1 MPAFLSLASASQ
13 TALGVTSSQVGFC
26 SCHSR
31 MYWTASL
38 VWAVA
43 STRAWSLPK
52 PASHAAPALAQRS
65 ASALQRASSLC
76 CPEMAASCALLR

>member
-43 STRAWSLPK
+43 STKA
-52 PASHAAPALAQRS
+52 
-65 ASALQRASSLC
+65 
-76 CPEMAASCALLR
+76 